1 MTVLDLLTSLRRK
14 GVELELTDDRLVSR
28 SARGVLTPEL
38 DATVRAHRA
47 EIISFLRDGMRERP
61 GASPAPPIG
70 PAPRSELMPLS
81 FTQERLWYLSQVEA
95 NPAVFNAPMCLRMR
109 GALCVP
115 TLRRCLNEIVSRHEA
130 LRTTITVQDGAGF
143 QRIHEPCGL
152 ALAEFDVEG
161 VDPEASRTAA
171 LALLDREA
179 SAPLDL
185 ASRPAVQAT
194 LVRSAAD
201 DHYLLVVTHHVFTDG
216 ASITIFLDE
225 LVALY
230 EAFVE
235 SRPSPLPRP
244 ALQFADYAAWQR
256 EWLRGPALEQQL
268 AFWKERLA
276 GDLPVLNL
284 PTDHPR
290 PAVRGSSGAKEALRM
305 PRATVESLA
314 AVARA
319 EGATTYMALVALFNV
334 LLHRHTGQED
344 LIIGT
349 PVANRTRRESESI
362 FGYIANTLVLRTDC
376 GGAPTFRELV
386 RRVRDGC
393 AGAFR
398 HQDMPF
404 QKIVEAL
411 QPPRELSRT
420 PIFQAFFTYE
430 EVFTEPATMADLQ
443 LSRVIVGSTVSRQD
457 ISMFL
462 RQVSGEVLG
471 SLEFST
477 DLFTR
482 ESMVRLIAHFV
493 RLGESAAAH
502 PDLPIAD
509 LDMLTDA
516 EVRVLRVM
524 HGPESGIPDALV
536 HEEIETQAAIHP
548 DRVALRA
555 AGVELTYRELDRR
568 ANQIA
573 NALRARGVGAN
584 DIVAVLLDR
593 SVEMV
598 VALLGILKS
607 GASYLPLDPEFPAKR
622 LSYILSDARARIVL
636 TRPSPLA
643 RVGPVEP
650 QVLCVDEAEVLSA
663 PEAAVPRT
671 ATPES
676 IAYVI
681 YTSGS
686 TGAPKGVEVS
696 HRSVVNLLTSMRKRP
711 GIGED
716 DVLVAVTTV
725 SFDIAALEL
734 LLPLTAG
741 ARVVVAARDVA
752 ADGGRL
758 AELMRTEDATMLQA
772 TPATWRLLLDS
783 GWKGQRNLR
792 ALCGGEALSA
802 QLAARLIPLVGE
814 LWNMYGPTETTIW
827 STCARL
833 TEVNGPVTIGR
844 PIDNTIL
851 RILGPGGDQVPV
863 GVPGELYIGGAGVAR
878 GYLGRPELTAERFVD
893 DPARDSVSGARFYRT
908 GDLVR
913 MRVDGDIEFVGRI
926 DTQVKVQGYR
936 IELGEIESELMRLDE
951 ISEAAVT
958 VSNAGDGAGRLV
970 ANVVILHGCQMTST
984 EIRRRLRERLPSFM
998 IPGLVVELDALPRLP
1013 NGKVDRNALL
1023 DPLAGGV
1030 PARGFVAPATSMERI
1045 VAEAWEALLPGQ
1057 RAGRGDNFFE
1067 LGGHSILSMR
1077 AVAAIEDRTGIRMD
1091 PRLMFFQTVAQLA
1104 ASLEAAAGA
1113 GSP

>member
-152 ALAEFDVEG
+152 ALAEFDVGG
-161 VDPEASRTAA
+161 VDPEASRAAA

-376 GGAPTFRELV
+376 GGAPACR
-386 RRVRDGC
+386 
-393 AGAFR
+393 
-398 HQDMPF
+398 
-404 QKIVEAL
+404 
-411 QPPRELSRT
+411 
-420 PIFQAFFTYE
+420 
-430 EVFTEPATMADLQ
+430 
-443 LSRVIVGSTVSRQD
+443 
-457 ISMFL
+457 
-462 RQVSGEVLG
+462 
-471 SLEFST
+471 
-477 DLFTR
+477 
-482 ESMVRLIAHFV
+482 
-493 RLGESAAAH
+493 
-502 PDLPIAD
+502 
-509 LDMLTDA
+509 
-516 EVRVLRVM
+516 
-524 HGPESGIPDALV
+524 
-536 HEEIETQAAIHP
+536 
-548 DRVALRA
+548 
-555 AGVELTYRELDRR
+555 
-568 ANQIA
+568 
-573 NALRARGVGAN
+573 
-584 DIVAVLLDR
+584 
-593 SVEMV
+593 
-598 VALLGILKS
+598 
-607 GASYLPLDPEFPAKR
+607 
-622 LSYILSDARARIVL
+622 
-636 TRPSPLA
+636 
-643 RVGPVEP
+643 
-650 QVLCVDEAEVLSA
+650 
-663 PEAAVPRT
+663 
-671 ATPES
+671 
-676 IAYVI
+676 
-681 YTSGS
+681 
-686 TGAPKGVEVS
+686 
-696 HRSVVNLLTSMRKRP
+696 
-711 GIGED
+711 
-716 DVLVAVTTV
+716 
-725 SFDIAALEL
+725 
-734 LLPLTAG
+734 
-741 ARVVVAARDVA
+741 
-752 ADGGRL
+752 
-758 AELMRTEDATMLQA
+758 
-772 TPATWRLLLDS
+772 
-783 GWKGQRNLR
+783 
-792 ALCGGEALSA
+792 
-802 QLAARLIPLVGE
+802 
-814 LWNMYGPTETTIW
+814 
-827 STCARL
+827 
-833 TEVNGPVTIGR
+833 
-844 PIDNTIL
+844 
-851 RILGPGGDQVPV
+851 
-863 GVPGELYIGGAGVAR
+863 
-878 GYLGRPELTAERFVD
+878 
-893 DPARDSVSGARFYRT
+893 
-908 GDLVR
+908 
-913 MRVDGDIEFVGRI
+913 
-926 DTQVKVQGYR
+926 
-936 IELGEIESELMRLDE
+936 
-951 ISEAAVT
+951 
-958 VSNAGDGAGRLV
+958 
-970 ANVVILHGCQMTST
+970 
-984 EIRRRLRERLPSFM
+984 
-998 IPGLVVELDALPRLP
+998 
-1013 NGKVDRNALL
+1013 
-1023 DPLAGGV
+1023 
-1030 PARGFVAPATSMERI
+1030 
-1045 VAEAWEALLPGQ
+1045 
-1057 RAGRGDNFFE
+1057 
-1067 LGGHSILSMR
+1067 
-1077 AVAAIEDRTGIRMD
+1077 
-1091 PRLMFFQTVAQLA
+1091 
-1104 ASLEAAAGA
+1104 
-1113 GSP
+1113 